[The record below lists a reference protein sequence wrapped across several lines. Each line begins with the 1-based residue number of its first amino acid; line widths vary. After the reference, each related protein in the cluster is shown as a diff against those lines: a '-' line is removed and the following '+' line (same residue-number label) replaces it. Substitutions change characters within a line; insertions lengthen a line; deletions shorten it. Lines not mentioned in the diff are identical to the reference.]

1 MRILF
6 AHNSGRY
13 GDTLIVS
20 IFRASRNSRYTRAT
34 FAQAL
39 SCFRVSCPDG
49 VPMVLNLLS
58 FLSRASFPCN
68 ILDFKCV

>member
-20 IFRASRNSRYTRAT
+20 IFRARRNSRYTRAT

-49 VPMVLNLLS
+49 VPMVLILLIF
-58 FLSRASFPCN
+58 FLERVFLV
-68 ILDFKCV
+68 IF